1 MVPLSLF
8 VLGSCGVTKTIAQTE
23 IPPALAYK
31 IKKEII
37 KNKAIGRIYLTKD
50 DLENEDFIESYSYYL
65 SFLFP
70 GFGYVPDELDC
81 TFSVSALSYPKA
93 EWKLY
98 EVTFADNLK
107 SDSLISWSQCDGLLP
122 PSKHVLVAVDTENE
136 IKFISSGCLFKHPI
150 AQDFDLNPTNPAS
163 YIPFLRMKVFF
174 LQYDSCKYLR
184 KEKGKL
190 VFLCSKILNKI
201 IKEREYYIDPD
212 IPDYYSSKHVR
223 TIPENSGKNKKN
235 YRYRSRPKLKF
246 TGLEDEKRYLLNALM
261 KNIYMYKIHRLPKL
275 VDYLNVDT
283 TTYLF
288 KEGESKI
295 DSLLPAYDEY
305 FPRIGLVT
313 FRIRYTEGNCPDAWP
328 SFIDMIGTGNYDE
341 IAGSLMYNNVQFYR
355 FYKDTLDVLYKRGT
369 GKYYGID
376 PYARYD
382 YFYQPE
388 VKKKHQEWQRKN
400 QITYRPQPPVPLDHP
415 IYGGNPKCLPY
426 KPPFDDELKGRLD
439 YYLLA
444 LDKDTRKVYFISGKD
459 IYLSKAIHLYPPVQD
474 ELPENIVSWELPY
487 KLAYIRDR
495 LYAYQVSSVTEEN
508 IVSRDEEKI
517 ILEVTGEE
525 YGQERKME
533 VTFYNADPELVEIK
547 FLD

>member
-1 MVPLSLF
+1 MKRLFLLLIPLSLF
-8 VLGSCGVTKTIAQTE
+8 AMGSCGVTKARAQTE

-136 IKFISSGCLFKHPI
+136 IKFISSGWLFQHPI
-150 AQDFDLNPTNPAS
+150 AQDFDLDPANPAS
-163 YIPFLRMKVFF
+163 YIPFLRMKLFF
-174 LQYDSCKYLR
+174 LQYDSFKYLR

-190 VFLCSKILNKI
+190 VFLSSKILNKI

-223 TIPENSGKNKKN
+223 TIPGNSGKNKKN
-235 YRYRSRPKLKF
+235 YRYPNRPKLKF
-246 TGLEDEKRYLLNALM
+246 TGLEDEKRYLRNALM
-261 KNIYMYKIHRLPKL
+261 KNIYMYKIHRLPRL

-283 TTYLF
+283 ATYLF
-288 KEGESKI
+288 KEGESKL

-305 FPRIGLVT
+305 NTIELVT
-313 FRIRYTEGNCPDAWP
+313 FQYRFTGVSCKNVWP
-328 SFIDMIGTGNYDE
+328 SFIDLIGTGNYDE
-341 IAGSLMYNNVQFYR
+341 IAGSSMYNNVTFYR
-355 FYKDTLDVLYKRGT
+355 FYKDTLGVL
-369 GKYYGID
+369 
-376 PYARYD
+376 
-382 YFYQPE
+382 
-388 VKKKHQEWQRKN
+388 
-400 QITYRPQPPVPLDHP
+400 
-415 IYGGNPKCLPY
+415 
-426 KPPFDDELKGRLD
+426 
-439 YYLLA
+439 
-444 LDKDTRKVYFISGKD
+444 
-459 IYLSKAIHLYPPVQD
+459 
-474 ELPENIVSWELPY
+474 
-487 KLAYIRDR
+487 
-495 LYAYQVSSVTEEN
+495 
-508 IVSRDEEKI
+508 
-517 ILEVTGEE
+517 
-525 YGQERKME
+525 
-533 VTFYNADPELVEIK
+533 
-547 FLD
+547 

>member
-1 MVPLSLF
+1 AM
-8 VLGSCGVTKTIAQTE
+8 GSCGVTKARAQTE

-31 IKKEII
+31 IKKEIF
-37 KNKAIGRIYLTKD
+37 KNITIGEIYFKKRRFQGARIIT
-50 DLENEDFIESYSYYL
+50 SYR
-65 SFLFP
+65 FFRFP

-81 TFSVSALSYPKA
+81 NFSVPSLSYPKSD
-93 EWKLY
+93 WTLY
-98 EVTFADNLK
+98 EVSFLEKPKN
-107 SDSLISWSQCDGLLP
+107 DSLVSWSHEKGLAIP
-122 PSKHVLVAVDTENE
+122 TYRGPVLVAVNKKNE
-136 IKFISSGCLFKHPI
+136 IKFISSGGLFEHPI
-150 AQDFDLNPTNPAS
+150 AQDFDLDPKDPAS
-163 YIPFLRMKVFF
+163 YIPFLRLKLYSSHYEEIEYV
-174 LQYDSCKYLR
+174 R
-184 KEKGKL
+184 KEGKKL
-190 VFLCSKILNKI
+190 VFLCSRTFKDTYSDKS
-201 IKEREYYIDPD
+201 EYYIDPD
-212 IPDYYSSKHVR
+212 NPDHYSSKYVGE
-223 TIPENSGKNKKN
+223 TIYSDYTKK
-235 YRYRSRPKLKF
+235 PKLKF
-246 TGLEDEKRYLLNALM
+246 TDLEDKKRYLLNALM

-355 FYKDTLDVLYKRGT
+355 FYKDTLDVLFKRKT
-369 GKYYGID
+369 GKYYDID
-376 PYARYD
+376 PYSRYD

-400 QITYRPQPPVPLDHP
+400 QTNISYPPPPPPPEPMPEYPNHF
-415 IYGGNPKCLPY
+415 GGNPKCLPY
-426 KPPFDDELKGRLD
+426 KPPFDDEWKGRLD

-474 ELPENIVSWELPY
+474 ELPENIV
-487 KLAYIRDR
+487 
-495 LYAYQVSSVTEEN
+495 
-508 IVSRDEEKI
+508 
-517 ILEVTGEE
+517 
-525 YGQERKME
+525 
-533 VTFYNADPELVEIK
+533 
-547 FLD
+547 